1 MSATSRDR
9 NRTSRVAAIL
19 IGIVVAIISI
29 CTVRNT
35 AAEEPR
41 RIAEAREAEAEIQR
55 PEAPVLLSVEVIP
68 DATASSANAMLQ
80 NGDGAVAPIA
90 VDLETTNPHNAP

>member
-1 MSATSRDR
+1 MRATSRDR

-29 CTVRNT
+29 CTARNA

-68 DATASSANAMLQ
+68 DA
-80 NGDGAVAPIA
+80 GK
-90 VDLETTNPHNAP
+90 